1 MRDVDQN
8 FNLFISTMVEY
19 LYEVYEIINLYENIS
34 LKTMPLVYMNLHGR

>member
-34 LKTMPLVYMNLHGR
+34 LKKMRLV